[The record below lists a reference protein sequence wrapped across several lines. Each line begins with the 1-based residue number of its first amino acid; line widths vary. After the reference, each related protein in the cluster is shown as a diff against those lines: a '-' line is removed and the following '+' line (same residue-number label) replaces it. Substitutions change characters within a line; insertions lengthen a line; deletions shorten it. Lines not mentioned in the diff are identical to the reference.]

1 LAIIKFFETIFLKQP
16 MKKAGHKHRSRK
28 PKRTT
33 FRPQKPIHTEG
44 RPATTP
50 RSTPSRW
57 TIIAV
62 SGAVGIATLIA
73 FWGIWQNDFINFDDN
88 EYITENP
95 YVQQGLTSESVKW
108 AFTTGEASNWHPLT
122 WLSHMLDCQLFALNP
137 AGHHIINL
145 ILHIANT
152 LLLLWVLYLMTG
164 SLWRSAFVAGLFAL
178 HPLHVESVAWA
189 SERKDVLSSLFWML
203 TMITYVRYVRTSRVI
218 WYILSLLSIALG
230 LMAKPMLVTLPFV
243 LLLLDY
249 WPLDRLSEK
258 QKSAVGLLKEKIPFF
273 VIVAVSCTI
282 TFIVQQ
288 AGQAVKGLYMLP
300 LKYRIGNAIISYI
313 AYIGKMFFPINLA
326 VFYPHSGDSLSWPK
340 AALAAITLIAICLI
354 IFVFLKKHR
363 YLTVGWLWYLGTGI
377 PIIGLVQ
384 VGSQAMA
391 DRYTYIPLTG
401 LFIIVTWAVCELAA
415 KFRLPAKNL
424 KIIGIVILFVLM
436 VITQNQLQYWRS
448 SFTLFQQASV
458 AVDDNYRAYY
468 NMGLFLS
475 KQRRSEDAAKNF
487 ISAIEIKPRW
497 PEAHHNLGVE
507 LFKLG
512 KLTQAIECYKTA
524 IGLEFQGP
532 EIYNNLGF
540 ALETQGN
547 LDEAVKNYRLAIN
560 KAKPSSYINAH
571 YGLATT
577 LLKQKK
583 TKEAIEEYDRILQ
596 INPNHVHARQQLE
609 KLKGQ

>member
-1 LAIIKFFETIFLKQP
+1 
-16 MKKAGHKHRSRK
+16 MKKAGHKHRSRR
-28 PKRTT
+28 PKKST
-33 FRPQKPIHTEG
+33 FRQQKHIHSEA
-44 RPATTP
+44 RAPAAL
-50 RSTPSRW
+50 RSTTSKW

-62 SGAVGIATLIA
+62 SAALGIATLIA

-95 YVQQGLTSESVKW
+95 HVQKGLTSDTVKW
-108 AFTTGEASNWHPLT
+108 ALTTGAPHNWHPLT

-145 ILHIANT
+145 ILHMANT
-152 LLLLWVLYLMTG
+152 LLLLWVLHLMTG

-189 SERKDVLSSLFWML
+189 SERKDTLSTLFWML
-203 TMITYVRYVRTSRVI
+203 TMITYVRYVRTSRSI
-218 WYILSLLSIALG
+218 WYIMSLLALALG

-249 WPLDRLSEK
+249 WPLDRLSGK
-258 QKSAVGLLKEKIPFF
+258 QTSVIALLKEKIPFF
-273 VIVAVSCTI
+273 VIVAASCVI
-282 TFIVQQ
+282 TVIVQQ
-288 AGQAVKGLYMLP
+288 AEEAVKGLYMLP
-300 LKYRIGNAIISYI
+300 MKYRIGNAFISYI
-313 AYIGKMFFPINLA
+313 SYIGKMFFPINLA
-326 VFYPHSGDSLSWPK
+326 IFYPHPGDSLSWPK
-340 AALAAITLIAICLI
+340 AALAAITLIVICLI
-354 IFVFLKKHR
+354 IFVFLKKQR
-363 YLTVGWLWYLGTGI
+363 YLTVGWLWYLGTLV

-384 VGSQAMA
+384 VGSQSMA
-391 DRYTYIPLTG
+391 DRYTYIPLIG
-401 LFIIVTWAVCELAA
+401 IFIIVTWAACELAA

-424 KIIGIVILFVLM
+424 KIIGVIILFLLM
-436 VITQNQLQYWRS
+436 VITQNQLQYWRN
-448 SFTLFQQASV
+448 SFTLFQRA
-458 AVDDNYRAYY
+458 AVVVDGNYRAYY

-475 KQRRSEDAAKNF
+475 KQRRSEDAVKNF
-487 ISAIEIKPRW
+487 TSAIEIKPRW

-524 IGLEFQGP
+524 IGLEFQKP

-547 LDEAVKNYRLAIN
+547 FDEAVKNYRLAI
-560 KAKPSSYINAH
+560 KKKPSYINAR

-583 TKEAIEEYDRILQ
+583 TNEAIEEYRRILQ
-596 INPNHVHARQQLE
+596 INPNHPHARQQL
-609 KLKGQ
+609 KTLTGQ